1 MSYISVDSNELF
13 GPSTQWLSEA
23 NSQQSL
29 TLGATS
35 LSHQDS
41 PPTYDAA
48 MADTST
54 DSGAARTDPATLRDA
69 WIRDT

>member
-1 MSYISVDSNELF
+1 MSNISVDSNELS

-23 NSQQSL
+23 TSQQSL

-48 MADTST
+48 MADTRT
-54 DSGAARTDPATLRDA
+54 DSGDPRTEAATLRDA